1 MAKKR
6 NKIEI
11 VSDMLKTLQERGKL
25 KPTHLM
31 YKANLSHGQMQS
43 YLEELINNEMITKMD
58 NKGYEY
64 LIITDK
70 GSTFLQKLREL
81 NEFQKAFG
89 V

>member
-11 VSDMLKTLQERGKL
+11 VSDMLKTLQERGTL

-31 YKANLSHGQMQS
+31 YKANLSHGQMNS
-43 YLEELINNEMITKMD
+43 YLEELINDDMVTRVDK
-58 NKGYEY
+58 KGYEY

-70 GSTFLQKLREL
+70 GNTFLQKLRDL
-81 NEFQKAFG
+81 NEFQKAIG